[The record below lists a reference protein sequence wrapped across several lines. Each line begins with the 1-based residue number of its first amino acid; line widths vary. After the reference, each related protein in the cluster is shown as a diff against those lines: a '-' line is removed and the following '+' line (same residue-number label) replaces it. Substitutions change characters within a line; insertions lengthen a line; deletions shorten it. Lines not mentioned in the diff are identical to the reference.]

1 MHIYSRLNS
10 CFGIEAANN
19 NSARDA
25 RFLKAKQQTAQR
37 ETWCQ
42 LGAHEACKSTP
53 ASPLLQRRL
62 YQMDFQCVWGAEL
75 TQMGPAQHSCFVQQ
89 PGQLWGLLELLSR
102 SYSNVC
108 PSEDPALH
116 VLLNSNLT
124 IHHFWW
130 ILWAFLFFFF
140 FPFLKCQVDLLQ
152 QLLRR

>member
-1 MHIYSRLNS
+1 MHIYSRLNR

-42 LGAHEACKSTP
+42 LRAPEACKVPQPHQRCKGDCIRWISSVCEELN
-53 ASPLLQRRL
+53 SPK
-62 YQMDFQCVWGAEL
+62 W
-75 TQMGPAQHSCFVQQ
+75 AQHSMPAVCNS
-89 PGQLWGLLELLSR
+89 PGSWGLLELLSR
-102 SYSNVC
+102 TYSNVF
-108 PSEDPALH
+108 SFEDPTLH

-140 FPFLKCQVDLLQ
+140 PFLKCQVDLLQ